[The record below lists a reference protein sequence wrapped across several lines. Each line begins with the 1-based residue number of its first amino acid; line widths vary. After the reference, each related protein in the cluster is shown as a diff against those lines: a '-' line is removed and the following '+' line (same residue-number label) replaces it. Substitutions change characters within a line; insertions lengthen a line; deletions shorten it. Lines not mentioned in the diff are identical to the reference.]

1 MCRSTVLAE
10 IEKHPASRVKEMSM
24 MLSTEENKGKNIM
37 LVEGPDDRT
46 FYAHYVSEENVVI
59 SVLKGCYYMPFILTL
74 VNKDTVLSDRVI
86 GIKDADFDR
95 ITGKT
100 HSLPNMFLTD
110 THDWETMTLTEESE
124 HNIAIEA
131 LNRSE
136 NGLFNKV
143 MNDLVS
149 YSYLKLYNQVEICE
163 KSLAGISFEDFS
175 MKKIYDG
182 ATACKIED
190 CLREVSK
197 HNNNS
202 RHAHF
207 PKTSDIER
215 IKAAYPA
222 PDLLQFTCGHD
233 VVNGVVQRL
242 ICCKGTSTDVGE
254 KEVARILRTSF
265 TKEMFEQTLLYKA
278 IKNWADAHHAIVWAA

>member
-1 MCRSTVLAE
+1 MCRNTVTDEVKKLPE
-10 IEKHPASRVKEMSM
+10 SKVKEMSM
-24 MLSTEENKGKNIM
+24 MLSTEKNKGKNIM

-46 FYAHYVSEENVVI
+46 FYAHHVSEEHVVF
-59 SVLKGCYYMPFILTL
+59 SVLKGCYYMTFILTL

-86 GIKDADFDR
+86 GIKDADFDH
-95 ITGKT
+95 ITGRT
-100 HSLPNMFLTD
+100 NSLPNMFLTD

-124 HNIAIEA
+124 HNIAIEV

-143 MNDLVS
+143 MNDLIW

-163 KSLAGISFEDFS
+163 KGLECISFKNFAI
-175 MKKIYDG
+175 KKIYDG
-182 ATACKIED
+182 DMACTVDD
-190 CLREVSK
+190 CLREVGK

-207 PKTSDIER
+207 PKATDRNR
-215 IKAAYPA
+215 IKAEYQV

-233 VVNGVVQRL
+233 IVNGVVQRL
-242 ICCKGTSTDVGE
+242 ICCKGKSTDVGE
-254 KEVARILRTSF
+254 KEVSRILRISF
-265 TKEMFEQTLLYKA
+265 RKELFEQTLLYKA
-278 IKNWADAHHAIVWAA
+278 IKNWADAHHTIVWAA